1 MHGKFGGRGGGG
13 RWVFLVN
20 AGFDEDVVD
29 GGRWP
34 EVFNI
39 SKVSR
44 SDEQCVDFGELLYI
58 VLVSSS

>member
-1 MHGKFGGRGGGG
+1 MHGKFGGGI
-13 RWVFLVN
+13 WVFLVN

-34 EVFNI
+34 EVFKCG
-39 SKVSR
+39 KVSR
-44 SDEQCVDFGELLYI
+44 SDEQSMDFGELLYI